1 MSTEFEKLPKYNP
14 KKRTMR
20 YAGIGSR
27 ETPIEIQ
34 KSMYKVAKWLE
45 SKGYILRSGEA
56 LGADKAFEG
65 ANQPWEKE
73 GVIHGTKDFSKSKNK
88 VTRWSAY
95 EEGNKNILITKKET
109 FKSSDAN
116 EIVRSIAKEIHPAKE
131 KLQGIALDLMAR
143 NTFQVFGKD
152 LNTPV
157 DFVLCWTPLNK
168 KGELVEHHD
177 NRDSTTGGTGQ
188 AISMA
193 SLKGIPVI
201 NMAGKDWRKKLADI
215 INLQQ
220 KENDF

>member
-1 MSTEFEKLPKYNP
+1 MKHFDTLPFCSETKTFY
-14 KKRTMR
+14 

-45 SKGYILRSGEA
+45 SKGYKLRGGEA

-65 ANQPWEKE
+65 ATQPWEKE
-73 GVIHGTKDFSKSKNK
+73 GISFGTKEFSKSKNK
-88 VTRWSAY
+88 VTKWAQY
-95 EEGNKNILITKKET
+95 IDGEKNVSIVNKET

-116 EIVRSIAKEIHPAKE
+116 DLVRAIAKEIHPAGD

-143 NTFQVFGKD
+143 NTFQVFG
-152 LNTPV
+152 LNLDIPV

-168 KGELVEHHD
+168 KGEVVEHH
-177 NRDSTTGGTGQ
+177 NQRDITTGGTGQ

-201 NMAGKDWRKKLADI
+201 NMAGENWRQKLADV
-215 INLQQ
+215 INS
-220 KENDF
+220 KK